1 MSRSRA
7 GSIVTLLLECAL
19 LGNDAVAAA
28 SRPAAVPVDLVD
40 NYPIISADIDGHKVR
55 LMFDLGEDSALVL
68 TRTTLE
74 ELKIA
79 PTGPSHA
86 IADVKENTIES
97 PTFKVPRLRIGGV
110 SFTNVSGRI
119 DAHDPS
125 YQSSHVGQQGYIGPS
140 LLDGYQIVLD
150 YRAGKM
156 TLIPPGTRRIE
167 RAGCSGAV
175 VPFLP
180 EWEGAPVTNAQTDFG
195 DLTFVWDTGAPISII
210 RKALIQEPHTKAA
223 NQVIR
228 TERFLLNGTD
238 FGPLDLRPLEFS
250 QPPGSDGFVGTNFFA
265 EHVVCIDFPGKR
277 FLIRH

>member
-1 MSRSRA
+1 MLMLRCVFL
-7 GSIVTLLLECAL
+7 GS
-19 LGNDAVAAA
+19 GVAAA
-28 SRPAAVPVDLVD
+28 AAAPVTVPVELIS
-40 NYPIISADIDGHKVR
+40 NYPIISADIDGHQVR

-79 PTGPSHA
+79 PSGAGHS
-86 IADVKENTIES
+86 IADVKGNTVES
-97 PTFKVPRLRIGGV
+97 PTFKVPHLRIGGV
-110 SFTNVSGRI
+110 SFTNVSGRM
-119 DAHDPS
+119 DAHDPT

-140 LLDGYQIVLD
+140 LLNTYQIVID

-156 TLIPPGTRRIE
+156 TLIPPRTRRIE

-180 EWEGAPVTNAQTDFG
+180 EWDGAPVTKVQTDFG

-210 RKALIQEPHTKAA
+210 RKARVEETHTKAS

-238 FGPLDLRPLEFS
+238 FGPLELRPLEFT
-250 QPPGSDGFVGTNFFA
+250 QPAGSDGFVGTNFFA
-265 EHVVCIDFPGKR
+265 QHVVCIDFPGKR
-277 FLIRH
+277 FLIR